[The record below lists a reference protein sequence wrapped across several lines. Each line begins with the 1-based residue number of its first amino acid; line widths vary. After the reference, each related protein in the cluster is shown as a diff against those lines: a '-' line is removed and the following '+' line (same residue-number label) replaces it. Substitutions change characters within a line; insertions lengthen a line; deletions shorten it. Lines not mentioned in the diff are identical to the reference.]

1 MATSSNT
8 WKFIWLIHQEQDVP
22 ERKKE
27 FYVLTQG
34 MWGTTGYRTKNGIRK
49 TPTGCWG
56 FLLSKFYL
64 GLFLLVYCQ

>member
-49 TPTGCWG
+49 TPTGWSDPQK
-56 FLLSKFYL
+56 LDSKL
-64 GLFLLVYCQ
+64 GNF